1 LLKLRHVRGG
11 HAVKATGISYENL
24 AIPGNGTDECRFPAA
39 VGLTALI
46 LQPYFAGGKYLM

>member
-1 LLKLRHVRGG
+1 MK
-11 HAVKATGISYENL
+11 
-24 AIPGNGTDECRFPAA
+24 IPPSLVMARMNVVFPAA